1 VPPNYSNP
9 QKWGMKLSRYDLTES
24 NGLPYVP
31 LARATI
37 TSRHKLSVW
46 TSVLDA
52 TAFRQEM
59 MRQLIGFFSVLR
71 SAATVAYFGDSLV
84 VLS

>member
-1 VPPNYSNP
+1 
-9 QKWGMKLSRYDLTES
+9 MKLSRYDLTES

-37 TSRHKLSVW
+37 TSRHKLSLRP
-46 TSVLDA
+46 SVLDA